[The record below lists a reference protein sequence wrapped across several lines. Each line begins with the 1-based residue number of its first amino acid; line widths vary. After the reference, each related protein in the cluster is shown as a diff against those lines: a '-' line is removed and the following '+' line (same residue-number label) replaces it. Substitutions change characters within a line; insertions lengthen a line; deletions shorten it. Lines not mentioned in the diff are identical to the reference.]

1 MDPMLPILEQAV
13 RIFERPRRIVVVV
26 EGDVEEL
33 EAVHRLDMAVEL
45 GRITG
50 KQVVVDLS
58 GVGFFSGAV
67 LHVLLAQLRRGG
79 GLPWLAGPLSTVA
92 LRRLEVTGTAPHF
105 RIFPTLFEAMCLE

>member
-1 MDPMLPILEQAV
+1 MDPMLPIPEQAV
-13 RIFERPRRIVVVV
+13 RIFERPRQIVVVV
-26 EGDVEEL
+26 EGDV